1 MKILHVCLAAFY
13 IDNYSYQE
21 NILPRMHKLLGH
33 GVRILASTETFV
45 DDMNLG
51 YTKPGEYYNEDGILV
66 KRVAY
71 SNILPRGIMKK
82 LRIYKN
88 FYKYIDEFKPDLIF
102 LHDVQFLSIISII
115 KYKKENPSVKIV
127 ADGHADFSNSA
138 RTFVSKYVLHKG
150 IYKAFI
156 KLAEPYIDKFYGTL
170 PARVDFFKN
179 VYSISAAK
187 VSFLPMGVDD
197 ILANKYNTLENK
209 TLMRTKYNIKQED
222 FLIVTGG
229 KIDLAKTQTL
239 LLMKAVQSLKSNVKL
254 LVFGS
259 VAAELKD
266 KFNKLCSEKIQYIGW
281 ANVEESYQYLSAADL
296 VIFPGRHSVY
306 WEQTAGLGKPMIV
319 KLWKGTTHVDLGGNV
334 RFLKKD
340 SVEEIQR
347 NIEFLL
353 EHPEEYQKM
362 KQVAVEKGMKE
373 FSYMDIAK
381 RSIED

>member
-21 NILPRMHKLLGH
+21 NILPRMHKILGYD
-33 GVRILASTETFV
+33 VRILASTETFV

-66 KRVAY
+66 KRVDY
-71 SNILPRGIMKK
+71 SSILPRQVMKK

-88 FYKYIDEFKPDLIF
+88 FYNYIDDFKPDLIF
-102 LHDVQFLSIISII
+102 LHDVQFLSIVSIMQ
-115 KYKKENPSVKIV
+115 YKKNNPSVKIV

-138 RTFVSKYVLHKG
+138 RSFISKNILHKC
-150 IYKAFI
+150 IYKEFI

-179 VYSISAAK
+179 VYSIPAEK

-197 ILANKYNTLENK
+197 LLANRYNTLENRNLIRK
-209 TLMRTKYNIKQED
+209 KYNIKKED

-239 LLMKAVQSLKSNVKL
+239 LLMKAVHGLGNNVKL

-259 VAAELKD
+259 VANELRV
-266 KFNKLCSEKIQYIGW
+266 KFDKLCNEKIQYLGW

-306 WEQTAGLGKPMIV
+306 WEQTAGLGKAMIV

-334 RFLKKD
+334 RFLKED
-340 SVEEIQR
+340 SVEEIKR

-353 EHPEEYQKM
+353 DHPEEYKKM
-362 KQVAVEKGMKE
+362 KQIAVEKGMKE